1 VVIIASAL
9 VIIGGSVRSGAAIED
24 PAPAPARSLPGPQA
38 RRGDRAERSALRRV
52 AHETTQE
59 PAPLEVRNL
68 PSPRGARPG
77 VPSGLQAHAGDDQI
91 GLVDHQITLNG
102 GRSRGEGA
110 LGFRWIQVAGPQA
123 VTLVQEGH
131 CLLFTPK
138 KPGAYRFAL
147 VVASGNRISE
157 PDWVEVLVGTMPP
170 GGLPES
176 HSAGSLPPMP
186 VSTENLARTAL
197 TAVADGTTRAAALA
211 ENLQQVAW
219 KVDLYETYGD
229 VLSELSRR
237 LVSCVPSDPMQRAV
251 WDQKVFH
258 PLSARLVEH
267 LREEGLDLSRSEGSS
282 RPFTMAQKRRLAAE
296 LEAIATGFR
305 SAGPKPGGA
314 QIPAGDPPGH
324 AGAETP

>member
-1 VVIIASAL
+1 MPRDWDRKRPGLAPYMAIIASGL
-9 VIIGGSVRSGAAIED
+9 VMAGGSVRSGAAIED
-24 PAPAPARSLPGPQA
+24 SAPSPARLLPEPQA
-38 RRGDRAERSALRRV
+38 RRGDRADRSALRRV
-52 AHETTQE
+52 AGETTQE

-68 PSPRGARPG
+68 PVPRGARPG
-77 VPSGLQAHAGDDQI
+77 VASVPQANAGDDQI

-123 VTLVQEGH
+123 VTMVQDGH
-131 CLLFTPK
+131 CLLFRPK

-176 HSAGSLPPMP
+176 PSARPVLPMP
-186 VSTENLARTAL
+186 VTTEDLARTAL
-197 TAVADGTTRAAALA
+197 TAVADGTARAAALA
-211 ENLQQVAW
+211 DNIEQVAW
-219 KVDLYETYGD
+219 KLDLYETYGD

-237 LVSCVPSDPMQRAV
+237 LVSCVPSDPTQRAV

-258 PLSARLVEH
+258 PLSTRLVEH
-267 LREEGLDLSRSEGSS
+267 LREEGLDLSRSEGAS
-282 RPFTMAQKRRLAAE
+282 RPFTPTQKRRLATE

-305 SAGPKPGGA
+305 SAGTKP
-314 QIPAGDPPGH
+314 
-324 AGAETP
+324 